1 MTHRFRAA
9 IIGAT
14 GYTGA
19 ELLRLLSAHPQVDV
33 VAATSRKHV
42 DAPMS
47 SLFPHLHGLQD
58 LSFTTPDAVLARR
71 PDVVFFATP
80 HGVCMDEARRFLD
93 QGCKIID
100 LSADFRLRDADA
112 FARWYGMAHRAPDL
126 LDEAVYGL
134 PEYYREAIRAAR
146 LVGNPGCYPTAVQI
160 GFKPLL
166 QAGAIPLHGLIADV
180 KSGVSGA
187 GREAKVANLYAE
199 VGENF
204 KIYGVANGHRHQVE
218 VEQGLSDVAGD
229 AVHCTFVPHLV
240 PMIRGIEATLYAP
253 CRLPLEEIHALFVR
267 AYADEAFVQVLPL
280 GEHTETRFARGSNRV
295 VIALFKSVDDSQ
307 VIVSVVEDNL
317 IKGASGQAIQNMNLM
332 LGLAEDSGLS
342 PFPLVP

>member
-1 MTHRFRAA
+1 MADRSAA

-19 ELLRLLSAHPQVDV
+19 ELLRLLSAHPE
-33 VAATSRKHV
+33 VAVTAVTSRKH
-42 DAPMS
+42 AGQRMS
-47 SLFPHLHGLQD
+47 SIYPHLHGLQD
-58 LSFTTPDAVLARR
+58 LPFVTPDEVLAAS

-80 HGVCMDEARRFLD
+80 HGVCMDEAARFLD
-93 QGCKIID
+93 KGCKIID

-112 FARWYGMAHRAPDL
+112 FAQWYGMAHRAPHL
-126 LDEAVYGL
+126 LGEAVYGL

-166 QAGAIPLHGLIADV
+166 EAGCIPTQGLIADV

-187 GREAKVANLYAE
+187 GREAKIGSLYAE
-199 VGENF
+199 VSENF
-204 KIYGVANGHRHQVE
+204 KIYGVAKGHRHQVE
-218 VEQGLSDVAGD
+218 IEQGLSDVAGD

-253 CRLPLEEIHALFVR
+253 CDLPLADIHALFVQ
-267 AYADEAFVQVLPL
+267 AYANEPFVEVLPL

-295 VIALFKSVDDSQ
+295 VIAVFKSVDDSQ
-307 VIVSVVEDNL
+307 AIISVVEDNL

-332 LGLAEDSGLS
+332 LDLAENSGLT

>member
-1 MTHRFRAA
+1 MKRFSAA

-19 ELLRLLSAHPQVDV
+19 ELLRLLEAHPHVDLQAV
-33 VAATSRKHV
+33 TSRKH
-42 DAPMS
+42 AGEPMS
-47 SLFPHLHGLQD
+47 RMYPHLHGLRD
-58 LSFTTPDAVLARR
+58 LPFVTPDDVLAAR

-80 HGVCMDEARRFLD
+80 HGVCMDEAARFLD
-93 QGCKIID
+93 AGVKIID
-100 LSADFRLRDADA
+100 LSADFRLRDAQL
-112 FARWYGMAHRAPDL
+112 FARWYGMEHRAPHL
-126 LDEAVYGL
+126 LAQAVYGL
-134 PEYYREAIRAAR
+134 PEYYRDDIRRAQ

-166 QAGAIPLHGLIADV
+166 QNALIPTHGLIADV

-187 GREAKVANLYAE
+187 GREAKIGSLYAE

-204 KIYGVANGHRHQVE
+204 RIYGVANGHRHQPE
-218 VEQGLSDVAGD
+218 IEQGLSDVAGS
-229 AVHCTFVPHLV
+229 AVRCTFVPHLV

-253 CRLPLEEIHALFVR
+253 CAAPLAEIHDLFVKT
-267 AYADEAFVQVLPL
+267 YADEPFVDVLPL

-295 VIALFKSVDDSQ
+295 VIAVFKSADDSQ

-317 IKGASGQAIQNMNLM
+317 VKGAAGQAVQNMNLM
-332 LGLAEDSGLS
+332 LGLDEGLGLARY
-342 PFPLVP
+342 PLVP